1 MRALGFYQGLSYFL
15 FFDLLYSF
23 LPFVFIYIGHL
34 LYFVTFIGQKM
45 SKQRPLFS
53 FPVFW
58 YIPIL
63 LFLFPIVGIS
73 QHDQLLQIIESGQ
86 AKEGIENSLDQF
98 FKDNESRL
106 NDRELADCYHDVGSQ
121 WYYANWWNTGSL
133 PDLEKAI
140 DYTKKA
146 LDIKKNLDN
155 LPVGSLEKTA
165 YNLGAFHHLKG
176 EVFKAEKAY
185 LFLLQKGND
194 PEKIE
199 NAKVELGNIYLEIGD
214 FYKALEQFDEIIIS
228 NNSSTITENFIDAH
242 IIKAEIFSLMGI
254 AQFSEEIRT
263 NLSKADSLLKLSG
276 ISESYYNN
284 RINQTQ
290 GNRLIEIGDYENAI
304 KFHKRVLSDSLN
316 LYPNELARVYNSLGF
331 SEIKLRRFDLAEK
344 YLQTSI
350 DYDPDYSL
358 PYENLG
364 DLYMAKKD
372 FDKAMYNYQKA
383 IYWSVNKSDPV
394 EVTNLPSLSEIEVAS
409 EKIFLLNHL
418 VTKANGWLRFYE
430 VEPREAYLQ
439 YALST
444 FRLSDRLIDLIRNE
458 STENQSK
465 YFWREKGANLYSKA
479 VEVCYLLDLPEA
491 AYYFMERNKALLL
504 MEDISAEQAKEMAN
518 LPQDIS
524 EREFKLKQNIYL
536 SENELRNFEPTSG
549 SSLDSV
555 RQRVY
560 ESKRIYNTFADSLA
574 TAFPDYVIIK
584 KQAHLLP
591 YENFISDYISEN
603 EAVLQYILN
612 EEQGYGLL
620 TSRKQSTFFKLEN
633 VKKLNESLIQLY
645 SQLTDLTTN
654 RDELTHFNTLSHQI
668 FNQLVPE
675 TVHGTIKGK
684 KLTLITDYILQQIP
698 FETLV
703 TDPDGPSYLIE
714 DTEIRYAYSMSYLNA
729 KKQVSDTAENQL
741 LAIAPV
747 TFTRLGLPELVFSAS
762 EVEEALKVLDGKR
775 IVNREA
781 SKAQFLQYVN
791 DYGIVHL
798 STHADIGEDSDPW
811 IAFSDQKMFLNEV
824 YATKNRADMVVL
836 SACNTSIGEL
846 KKGEGAMSLARGFFH
861 SGAKS
866 VVSSLWSTND
876 KSSKELMV
884 AFYRGLEK
892 GLTKSAA
899 LRKAKLDYIERYRGS
914 TISPAYWGALIVI
927 GDDAPIMTSDG
938 PPRLIIWAALGLIL
952 VLGLYFVIKRRKAS
966 P

>member
-1 MRALGFYQGLSYFL
+1 M
-15 FFDLLYSF
+15 
-23 LPFVFIYIGHL
+23 
-34 LYFVTFIGQKM
+34 
-45 SKQRPLFS
+45 
-53 FPVFW
+53 
-58 YIPIL
+58 L

-86 AKEGIENSLDQF
+86 AKEGIENSLDKF
-98 FKDNESRL
+98 FEDNEARL
-106 NDRELADCYHDVGSQ
+106 NDRELADCYHDVASQ
-121 WYYANWWNTGSL
+121 WYYENWWNTGSL
-133 PDLEKAI
+133 PYLVKAI

-155 LPVGSLEKTA
+155 LPVGSMEKTA

-185 LFLLQKGND
+185 LFLLQNGKD
-194 PEKIE
+194 PDKIE

-254 AQFSEEIRT
+254 AQFSDDIRT
-263 NLSKADSLLKLSG
+263 NLSKADSLLKRSG

-331 SEIKLRRFDLAEK
+331 SEIKLKRFDLAEK

-350 DYDPDYSL
+350 DHDPNYSL

-383 IYWSVNKSDPV
+383 IYWSINKSDPV

-430 VEPREAYLQ
+430 EEPREAYLL

-518 LPQDIS
+518 LPQDVS
-524 EREFKLKQNIYL
+524 EREFKLKQDIYL
-536 SENELRNFEPTSG
+536 SENELRNFEPTSE

-574 TAFPDYVIIK
+574 TAFPDYATIK

-591 YENFISDYISEN
+591 YKNFISDYISED

-620 TSRKQSTFFKLEN
+620 TSREQTTFFKLGN
-633 VKKLNESLIQLY
+633 VKNLNERLVQLY
-645 SQLTDLTTN
+645 GQLTDLTTS
-654 RDELTHFNTLSHQI
+654 RDELTRFNTLSHQI
-668 FNQLVPE
+668 FNQLVPK
-675 TVHGTIKGK
+675 TVHKAIKGK
-684 KLTLITDYILQQIP
+684 KLTLVTDYILQQIP
-698 FETLV
+698 FEAFV
-703 TDPDGPSYLIE
+703 TDLDGPTYLIE

-729 KKQVSDTAENQL
+729 KKQVSSKAKNEL

-747 TFTRLGLPELVFSAS
+747 TFNTLGLPELMFSKS
-762 EVEEALKVLDGKR
+762 EVEEAERIFSGKKLM
-775 IVNREA
+775 NQEA
-781 SKAQFLQYVN
+781 TKARFLEQVN
-791 DYGIVHL
+791 DYNIVHL

-811 IAFSDQKMFLNEV
+811 IAFSDQKMFLKEV
-824 YATKNRADMVVL
+824 YATKNRADMLVL

-861 SGAKS
+861 AGAKS

-876 KSSKELMV
+876 KSSKELMTT
-884 AFYRGLEK
+884 FYKGLSE

-899 LRKAKLDYIERYRGS
+899 LRRAKIDYIERYRGS
-914 TISPAYWGALIVI
+914 SISPAYWSALIII
-927 GDDAPIMTSDG
+927 GDNTPVKITNRPWQM
-938 PPRLIIWAALGLIL
+938 LIWA
-952 VLGLYFVIKRRKAS
+952 VLGVLLLLIVYWGGKRGNRS
-966 P
+966 S